1 MTGEQKMVNTRILDK
16 IELNRFYRFYL
27 EAFEK
32 TTDAPM
38 EFIFTTLLASLGA
51 ALANSVWMT
60 WGNRKIYPNVW
71 IMLVGSSTLVRK
83 STSLNTG
90 LHFNL
95 LFDAENPDRHF
106 RLPDDGSLAAFLE
119 VLANEKKGVLRHSEV
134 ATLLN
139 IMSKGY
145 NVSMKA
151 LFTDFFDVPGTYKI
165 HLKGEKNMYVDQPIF
180 SMATATTPV
189 WLKKNLTMEDWTSG
203 FGARFLYCYKDR
215 KDISIP
221 IPRPPDA
228 KKIAELKEVF
238 AVMYELRPREI
249 TFDESFERVYT
260 EFYNE
265 IETLYKTPLVDDA
278 TKSLIGRLQTDYFLK
293 LTMFECVLGGKSVAT
308 EPEARR
314 VIDLIWFFIAQA
326 HTITGVVLKPER
338 TRQEEKVLEYL
349 RINDHATKTDLYN
362 LFSRN
367 IQSSALNAILKTLM
381 ETMLVSKKG
390 SGRSE
395 RYELIVDDTNS

>member
-1 MTGEQKMVNTRILDK
+1 MTSEHRMINTPTLDRMG
-16 IELNRFYRFYL
+16 LNWFYRLYL
-27 EAFEK
+27 EAFEG

-51 ALANSVWMT
+51 ALANSAWMT

-71 IMLVGSSTLVRK
+71 TMLVGSSTLVRK

-95 LFDAENPDRHF
+95 LFDNESPDRHY

-119 VLANEKKGVLRHSEV
+119 VLAIEKKGVLRHSEV

-151 LFTDFFDVPGTYKI
+151 LFTDFFDVLGAYKI
-165 HLKGEKNMYVDQPIF
+165 RLKGEENVCVEQPIF

-228 KKIAELKEVF
+228 KNIAELKQFF
-238 AVMYELRPREI
+238 ASLYALPPREI
-249 TFDESFERVYT
+249 TFDDSYKSAYT
-260 EFYNE
+260 GFYNE
-265 IETLYKTPLVDDA
+265 IEALYKTPLVEDA

-293 LTMFECVLGGKSVAT
+293 LTMFECVLGNKTVAT
-308 EPEARR
+308 GEEARR
-314 VIDLIWFFIAQA
+314 VIDQIWFYIAQA

-338 TRQEEKVLEYL
+338 TRQEDKVLEYL
-349 RINDHATKTDLYN
+349 RVKGHATKTDLYN

-367 IQSSALNAILKTLM
+367 IQSGGLNAIIKTL
-381 ETMLVSKKG
+381 TDAMLIRKAEGGK
-390 SGRSE
+390 SE
-395 RYELIVDDTNS
+395 CYELFVDNKNN